1 VEIPVRLAEHLA
13 GGRVEHCGV
22 HHSVVMRRRTI
33 CMALEKSFRIE
44 SKQEAIVTQKIER
57 EIHGPG
63 TSRHLRELLVSD
75 RGEIDFDRPS

>member
-1 VEIPVRLAEHLA
+1 
-13 GGRVEHCGV
+13 
-22 HHSVVMRRRTI
+22 
-33 CMALEKSFRIE
+33 MALEKSFLIE

>member
-1 VEIPVRLAEHLA
+1 
-13 GGRVEHCGV
+13 
-22 HHSVVMRRRTI
+22 
-33 CMALEKSFRIE
+33 MALEKSFRIE

-63 TSRHLRELLVSD
+63 TSCHLRELLVSD